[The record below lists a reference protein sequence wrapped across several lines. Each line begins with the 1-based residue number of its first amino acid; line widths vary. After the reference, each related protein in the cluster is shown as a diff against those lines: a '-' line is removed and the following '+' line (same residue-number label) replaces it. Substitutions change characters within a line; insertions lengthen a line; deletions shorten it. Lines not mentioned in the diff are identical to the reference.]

1 MASSLDAPCRL
12 LWERRDLPVVTL
24 VTDRALRPV
33 LALSPEEVQRA
44 FTPLLDAMIG
54 WWPARERDLRELVET
69 LLPACREVTAA
80 LPAAKRKQAEVLLEA
95 TLGSLRALDRH
106 AAKSSLDAEIQK
118 IDVDAWLAAM
128 EKVPKVEKTTS
139 TTQLAR
145 RLAAVAQTKG
155 KWPELVAFVDRI
167 GWNTTRAGMGSLSPR
182 LKSVAESID
191 AGGLWEKTQVGAS
204 PALRVTHVD
213 GSKSVVVLTPED
225 RAALVE
231 VLPVLASALAG

>member
-1 MASSLDAPCRL
+1 MASSLDAPCRA
-12 LWERRDLPVVTL
+12 LWDRRDLPVVTL

-33 LALSPEEVQRA
+33 LALAPDEAQSA
-44 FTPLLDAMIG
+44 FTPLLDAMNA

-69 LLPACREVTAA
+69 LLPACREATAA
-80 LPAAKRKQAEVLLEA
+80 LPATRRKGADVLLEA

-118 IDVDAWLAAM
+118 IDVEAWIAAM

-145 RLAAVAQTKG
+145 RLSAVAQTKG
-155 KWPELVAFVDRI
+155 KWPELVAFVDRM
-167 GWNTTRAGMGSLSPR
+167 GWTTTRAGMGSLSPR
-182 LKSVAESID
+182 LKGLAESID
-191 AGGLWEKTQVGAS
+191 AGGLWETTKVGAS

-213 GSKSVVVLTPED
+213 GSRSVVVLTPED
-225 RAALVE
+225 RASLVE
-231 VLPVLASALAG
+231 VLPALASALA